1 MFFQKN
7 GGYWQNLRGIFA
19 KNGPARPAEILG
31 LNGPARPDLSTQRFT
46 TLLVSPDGSKVDFS
60 GTLFS
65 NQLRDFS
72 LLSWNSFLHPFL
84 KSKFTKKFLYTKKIN
99 YDSTKYVQIR
109 CSHNLFNP
117 DRQDLLI
124 MVRIERLKMKTNPYL
139 ILFVWK
145 ILKVKIILK

>member
-1 MFFQKN
+1 MAE
-7 GGYWQNLRGIFA
+7 YRRNLRGILA
-19 KNGPARPAEILG
+19 KNSPARPAEILG

-72 LLSWNSFLHPFL
+72 LL
-84 KSKFTKKFLYTKKIN
+84 LYTKKIN

-139 ILFVWK
+139 ILFV
-145 ILKVKIILK
+145 